1 MTMALIYVAGIVS
14 GVILVVIALAGW
26 IGYAARQIKER
37 NNRNDD
43 AGPTPRRTL
52 TSAPAMANH
61 RAHRHRRRRGTRAA
75 AA

>member
-1 MTMALIYVAGIVS
+1 MALIYVAGIIS
-14 GVILVVIALAGW
+14 GIILVVIALAGW
-26 IGYAARQIKER
+26 IGYAAQQIKER

-52 TSAPAMANH
+52 ASAPAMADH
-61 RAHRHRRRRGTRAA
+61 RAHRHRRRRGTHAA